1 MANTATDI
9 QKLYVAYFNRP
20 ADKLGLDY
28 WMKSSM
34 TVQQIANSF
43 AVQDEYKNVYAGK
56 TTSEIVNQ
64 IYKNL
69 FNRSADVEG
78 LSYWV
83 GEITAGRSTLGFAA
97 FQIMNG
103 AKAGSADAIAVENK
117 VAAAAAYTTEI
128 DTTDEVIAYE
138 SANAESLATVKAW
151 LGGVTDTASLASA
164 KTTLA
169 ANLKAVVDAKANVV
183 VIGKSYTLLDTADTF
198 VGTDNNDTFVAT
210 DLTLSSADRITGG
223 AGADELKLSAQTTK
237 NYAAFEMK
245 GVETVVITA
254 DETSTQTIDLS
265 GASDIT
271 LLKSLNSS
279 GSVALNQ
286 VTTLANLEINNTTTG
301 GNVTVSYQDAVVAG
315 KTDTVKVAL
324 ANNTNAGIGTLTIGS
339 TGAATGGVE
348 TIAFTTS
355 GANSTVATLASKA
368 ATITVD
374 GDKNLTVTNNLNDA
388 VTTVDASK
396 LTGTAALN
404 IKFAATTGVTSVTTS
419 AGADTVNMLGN
430 VNNAKVTLGAGN
442 DILIAGLGDDT
453 IDLGEGNDRI
463 DVAANGLTVND
474 SITGGAG
481 ADTLRLTAPDTISK
495 SEAEK
500 VTAVETFD
508 LRGAGGTV
516 LTVTDNLLTTI
527 STGSDRFT
535 VTTENSTGANTID
548 ITNLT
553 FANTNKL
560 QVTGL
565 VSKTAGVNETVIAND
580 ATVNAKAILSFG
592 SGTGDT
598 LRVIDGATMTADDL
612 SGITGLEIIDLR
624 AASAV
629 AQTWNIYLTDALVRS
644 ATDANSN
651 ADDGAGVAIAS
662 DAAVPA
668 GSLVIDINNNI
679 PAGSIVNINVD
690 GLTAALGANAV
701 KVLNNANV
709 TVNVIGTATAQVNVQ
724 NSLRYTLNAD
734 NMTGT
739 GGNDTFIADSL
750 SQVQVA
756 DSITGSG
763 GNDTLQ
769 LNFSLNNVGSTV
781 ATQLNSTAMATMEI
795 LTFNTNNAVS
805 FSDLGA
811 VGGIT
816 TVNFGSGDDTVGAG
830 ATAATYNFGDGKN
843 SYTSAAAVVETLKS
857 GSGADTFT
865 FSNAAAYGLDSIT
878 AGTGTD
884 TVVITDETAGVTAL
898 HDSAQL
904 ATAKL
909 SGVDVFDLTVTTVA
923 NSGFSINTAGVQQSD
938 STNSITATVHDN
950 NGATNTAKLFDA
962 STVSVGSSVKV
973 YVGTSTNTAGT
984 YAGANANVAAVL
996 PAAGVDIHGGAGNDT
1011 ISLSSNATTPVASG
1025 VQGYAVAGGAG
1036 ADTIDI
1042 SGAGVNNARVVFLN
1056 PNDGAAQGV
1065 TGASAIAAADSIK
1078 GFVTGAD
1085 SINFQRANFSATN
1098 TVGTANGSNLVKVTD
1113 AAVNFTATHNAL
1125 LLSQAGSGMTDAQ
1138 MTDLATVVSR
1148 ANVLGVTAAA
1158 TQGGIIIVQGAT
1170 QSAVYMYVEQDG
1182 TANNIATSELKLI
1195 GVLTDTNTLGNTASD
1210 LQYV

>member
-508 LRGAGGTV
+508 LRGAGDTV

-709 TVNVIGTATAQVNVQ
+709 TVNVIGTATAQVQVQ

-739 GGNDTFIADSL
+739 GGADTFIADSL

-756 DSITGSG
+756 DSIDGAVGTS
-763 GNDTLQ
+763 DTLQ

-781 ATQLNSTAMATMEI
+781 ATQLNSTAMANMEV

-816 TVNFGSGDDTVGAG
+816 TVNFGSGNDTVGAN
-830 ATAATYNFGDGKN
+830 ATAGTYKMGAGNN
-843 SYTSAAAVVETLKS
+843 SFTTAAAVVETIETGAGDDSVKFAAVGHWVAGDTLKLGA
-857 GSGADTFT
+857 GS
-865 FSNAAAYGLDSIT
+865 
-878 AGTGTD
+878 D
-884 TVVITDETAGVTAL
+884 TVTVDAIAALDTSAFNLTTSVVT
-898 HDSAQL
+898 
-904 ATAKL
+904 
-909 SGVDVFDLTVTTVA
+909 GVDKIVYNATGAVASLLTIDDGLVD
-923 NSGFSINTAGVQQSD
+923 GSD
-938 STNSITATVHDN
+938 ST
-950 NGATNTAKLFDA
+950 
-962 STVSVGSSVKV
+962 SVLNINVNDL
-973 YVGTSTNTAGT
+973 GTSATSIFTAGGVI
-984 YAGANANVAAVL
+984 AGNSVNVLVVANAAGGVAAAAVGN
-996 PAAGVDIHGGAGNDT
+996 AGVDFSGGAGNDT
-1011 ISLSSNATTPVASG
+1011 FTTTINTSADGTSFRG
-1025 VQGYAVAGGAG
+1025 NGG
-1036 ADTIDI
+1036 ADTFVLKADVA
-1042 SGAGVNNARVVFLN
+1042 GATDSQVIEFATI
-1056 PNDGAAQGV
+1056 NDGAQQGANTGFDSV
-1065 TGASAIAAADSIK
+1065 TGFQTTIDQIRLAAGESLVADIDDVAVNGAIAWTTDGALNTTVGEALLWTHAASGITDAQLVESGFATVLARINTGLVAAAGTDAMIVIQGQSQTAIYWYAEDGVAANSASATELRLIAVVSGAQLAAAD
-1078 GFVTGAD
+1078 FV
-1085 SINFQRANFSATN
+1085 
-1098 TVGTANGSNLVKVTD
+1098 
-1113 AAVNFTATHNAL
+1113 
-1125 LLSQAGSGMTDAQ
+1125 
-1138 MTDLATVVSR
+1138 
-1148 ANVLGVTAAA
+1148 
-1158 TQGGIIIVQGAT
+1158 
-1170 QSAVYMYVEQDG
+1170 
-1182 TANNIATSELKLI
+1182 IA
-1195 GVLTDTNTLGNTASD
+1195 
-1210 LQYV
+1210 